1 MAKRSKEEFESA
13 AKVSYSIAGMCRD
26 LGIKPC
32 GGNYKLM
39 HDAISK
45 YNIDISHFRGQAL

>member
-13 AKVSYSIAGMCRD
+13 AKVSYSIAGMCRH